1 MSQLILLQVT
11 DAAGSS
17 SSLSTRYV
25 TVTRTLPGSGV
36 TRDKPA
42 TVAPPPASL
51 PYDIIAFQPTTS
63 TSLVEEI
70 VSR

>member
-1 MSQLILLQVT
+1 MSQLILPQVT

-36 TRDKPA
+36 TRDQPA

-51 PYDIIAFQPTTS
+51 PYDIITFQPTTT
-63 TSLVEEI
+63 TSLAEEI